1 MSTDSVDGVLN
12 EWQRLGSRLR
22 EAREYLGFSQQY
34 VAQKTGIPRSA
45 VSDIERGER
54 KVDSLELRK
63 FSRLYRYSVAYLL
76 GEEEAG
82 PDSPVQALARRMSDL
97 TEQDLNEVAKF
108 AEYLRFSAMQRV
120 DGE

>member
-1 MSTDSVDGVLN
+1 VNTDPGASEPT
-12 EWQRLGSRLR
+12 EWQRLGSRLKG
-22 EAREYLGFSQQY
+22 AREYLGFSQQY

-63 FSRLYRYSVAYLL
+63 FARLYRYSVAYLL
-76 GEEEAG
+76 GEEPG

-108 AEYLRFSAMQRV
+108 AEFLRFSAMQRE
-120 DGE
+120 GAE